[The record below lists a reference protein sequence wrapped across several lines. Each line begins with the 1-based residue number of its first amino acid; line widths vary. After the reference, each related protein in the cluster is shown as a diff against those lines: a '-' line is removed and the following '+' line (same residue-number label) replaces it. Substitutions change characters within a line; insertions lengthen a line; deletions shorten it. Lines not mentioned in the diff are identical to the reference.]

1 MLPPA
6 HRLATV
12 CLAIAIVLLS
22 GCVGR
27 GKYLEALLAQEAARS
42 EAAAAKTDYADAAA
56 RFQTLQRE
64 LAALQA
70 EYDAQQRAAYQQQSG
85 DLSERQALLNERTL
99 QGLVIDSLRRV
110 TERLGAQ
117 RVNALAV
124 VDRRDERLRQI
135 RERVASRTGNFLPG
149 QFTLT
154 TRDGAVVLEIDE
166 RALFDDRRPPGVSA
180 FGEASLGNIAGAL
193 GGQPDLRIDVIAA
206 PRDRSGRPEA
216 RVEAAR
222 RAALVVSYLVEGR
235 GLLPEIV
242 RAVAT
247 QTDAGTASVAG
258 LVEDGGLPTMRIE
271 VSVPGDGLGQ
281 VGRALR

>member
-1 MLPPA
+1 MKLSTY
-6 HRLATV
+6 RLA
-12 CLAIAIVLLS
+12 LAPLLLIVAG

-42 EAAAAKTDYADAAA
+42 EATAAETDLADATA
-56 RFQTLQRE
+56 RYQTLQRA
-64 LAALQA
+64 LATLQA
-70 EYDAQQRAAYQQQSG
+70 EYDEQRRAAYQQQSG
-85 DLSERQALLNERTL
+85 DLTERQALLKERTL

-110 TERLGAQ
+110 AEGLGAQ

-124 VDRRDERLRQI
+124 VERRDERLRQI
-135 RERVASRTGNFLPG
+135 RERLAARTGNFLPG
-149 QFTLT
+149 QATLS
-154 TRDGAVVLEIDE
+154 TRSDAVVLEIDE
-166 RALFDDRRPPGVSA
+166 RALFDDRRTPGISA

-193 GGQPDLRIDVIAA
+193 GGQPDLLIDVIAA
-206 PRDRSGRPEA
+206 PRDRSGSPKA
-216 RVEAAR
+216 REEAAR
-222 RAALVVSYLVEGR
+222 RATLVVSYLVEGR

-258 LVEDGGLPTMRIE
+258 LVEDGGLPTLRIE